1 MRNLFKTSSPTII
14 LILSFLFFVSCKD
27 KDATPK
33 DTAIDLALA
42 DSRFS
47 VFTKLLTDNNLV
59 GSLKTGEP
67 FTIFAPTN
75 EAFSKI
81 DVGKFTK
88 TDLVKLLNTHIV
100 RERRLLTNEI
110 KSGLVQSPQRI
121 EVYLS
126 KNSSGIFVNAKSKVI
141 SPDIT
146 ASNGVIH
153 VVDNVITLPTQNL
166 AEILRKDPQFS
177 EFFSLIELSST
188 VETSETMLGLPSP
201 FGGSTILAPTNEA
214 FAELYKIIPKAT
226 LLADKQRLK
235 EIIDFHRIGVRRIFS
250 VDFPDSNQPVNTT
263 LSIFAPIVLSQS
275 ASAGFPITTP
285 APDITITG
293 SFKGQYQV
301 VFDVT
306 DGLKVKGVRSSVAN
320 ITSADLLATNGVIHK
335 LDRVLLP

>member
-1 MRNLFKTSSPTII
+1 MRNLFKTSGFTII
-14 LILSFLFFVSCKD
+14 WVLSLLFITSCKD

-33 DTAIDLALA
+33 DTAVDLALA

-81 DVGKFTK
+81 DVSKFTK

-126 KNSSGIFVNAKSKVI
+126 KNSSGIFINAKSKVI
-141 SPDIT
+141 SPDIS

-153 VVDNVITLPTQNL
+153 VIDNVITLPTQNL
-166 AEILRKDPQFS
+166 ADILRGNPHFS
-177 EFFSLIELSST
+177 EFLSLIAVARDDADISLSIPIP
-188 VETSETMLGLPSP
+188 LGGP
-201 FGGSTILAPTNEA
+201 TILAPTNEA
-214 FAELYKIIPKAT
+214 FAELYKTIPRAT
-226 LLADKQRLK
+226 LFADKQK
-235 EIIDFHRIGVRRIFS
+235 ANEIFNLHRIGNRIFS
-250 VDFPDSNQPVNTT
+250 VDFPDRNQPINTALAPAVT
-263 LSIFAPIVLSQS
+263 LGPPI
-275 ASAGFPITTP
+275 ASAGFPIT
-285 APDITITG
+285 ANSDITITY
-293 SFKGQYQV
+293 SFTGQYQV
-301 VFDVT
+301 FFDVT
-306 DGLKVKGVRSSVAN
+306 NGVKVRGVRSGIAN
-320 ITSADLLATNGVIHK
+320 ITSTDLLATNGVIHK
-335 LDRVLLP
+335 LDRVLIP

>member
-1 MRNLFKTSSPTII
+1 MRNLFKTSSSTII
-14 LILSFLFFVSCKD
+14 LVLSLLFFISCKD

-33 DTAIDLALA
+33 DTAVDLALA

-59 GSLKTGEP
+59 SSLKTGEP

-81 DVGKFTK
+81 DISKFTK

-126 KNSSGIFVNAKSKVI
+126 KNSSGIFINAKSKVI
-141 SPDIT
+141 SPDIS

-153 VVDNVITLPTQNL
+153 VIDNVITLPTQNL
-166 AEILRKDPQFS
+166 AEILRGNPHFS
-177 EFFSLIELSST
+177 EFFSLIAVARDDADVSLSIPIP
-188 VETSETMLGLPSP
+188 LGGP
-201 FGGSTILAPTNEA
+201 TILAPTNEA
-214 FAELYKIIPKAT
+214 FAELYKTIPKAT
-226 LLADKQRLK
+226 LLADKQKTK
-235 EIIDFHRIGVRRIFS
+235 EILDFHFIGSRVFS
-250 VDFPDSNQPVNTT
+250 VDFPDRNQPINTT
-263 LSIFAPIVLSQS
+263 LAPAVTLGPPI
-275 ASAGFPITTP
+275 ASAGFPIT
-285 APDITITG
+285 ANSGITITY

-306 DGLKVKGVRSSVAN
+306 NGPKVKGVRSSIAN
-320 ITSADLLATNGVIHK
+320 ITSTDLLATNGVIHK

>member
-1 MRNLFKTSSPTII
+1 MRNLFKTSSFAII
-14 LILSFLFFVSCKD
+14 WVLSLLFFVSCKD

-33 DTAIDLALA
+33 DTAVDLALA

-81 DVGKFTK
+81 DVSKFTK

-110 KSGLVQSPQRI
+110 RSGLVQSPQLI

-126 KNSSGIFVNAKSKVI
+126 KNSSGIFINAKSKVI
-141 SPDIT
+141 SPDIS

-153 VVDNVITLPTQNL
+153 VIDNVITLPTQNL
-166 AEILRKDPQFS
+166 AEILRGNPQFS
-177 EFFSLIELSST
+177 EFFSLIAAARDDADLSLSIPIP
-188 VETSETMLGLPSP
+188 LGGP
-201 FGGSTILAPTNEA
+201 TILAPTNEA
-214 FAELYKIIPKAT
+214 FAELYKTIPRAT
-226 LLADKQRLK
+226 LFADKQK
-235 EIIDFHRIGVRRIFS
+235 VNEIFNLHRIGNRIFS
-250 VDFPDSNQPVNTT
+250 VDFPDRNQPINTALT
-263 LSIFAPIVLSQS
+263 PVIVGPPI
-275 ASAGFPITTP
+275 ASAGFPIPTST
-285 APDITITG
+285 DISVIYT
-293 SFKGQYQV
+293 FKGQYQV
-301 VFDVT
+301 FFDVT
-306 DGLKVKGVRSSVAN
+306 NGVKVRGVRSGVAH
-320 ITSADLLATNGVIHK
+320 ITSTDLMATNGVIHK

>member
-1 MRNLFKTSSPTII
+1 MRHLFKTSSPTII
-14 LILSFLFFVSCKD
+14 LILSLLFFVSCKD

-81 DVGKFTK
+81 DLSKFTK

-153 VVDNVITLPTQNL
+153 VVDNVITLPTRNL
-166 AEILRKDPQFS
+166 AEILRGDPQFS
-177 EFFSLIELSST
+177 EFFSLIAVARDDADLSLSIPIP
-188 VETSETMLGLPSP
+188 LGGP
-201 FGGSTILAPTNEA
+201 TILAPTNEA
-214 FAELYKIIPKAT
+214 FAELYKTIPRAT
-226 LLADKQRLK
+226 LFADKQK
-235 EIIDFHRIGVRRIFS
+235 ANEIFNLHRIGNRIFS
-250 VDFPDSNQPVNTT
+250 VDFPDRNQPINTALT
-263 LSIFAPIVLSQS
+263 PVIVGPPVG
-275 ASAGFPITTP
+275 AAGFPIPTST
-285 APDITITG
+285 DISVIYTFT
-293 SFKGQYQV
+293 GQYQV
-301 VFDVT
+301 FFDVT
-306 DGLKVKGVRSSVAN
+306 NGVKVRGVRSGVAH
-320 ITSADLLATNGVIHK
+320 ITSTDLMATNGVIHK